1 MKMLI
6 NGTTSSPAKD
16 RIWISTAA
24 FCLLLGFFLLI
35 WRGTVPFEG
44 LVRAIASRDAW
55 GPARSLASN
64 PKALEKYYA
73 LSVGIVLATSATL
86 ILGAM
91 VWARLNEATRELIFS
106 ATITLACSCA
116 LISYMLR
123 MEYDGPWAPVKVLM
137 NNPSSLPIFGHRLL
151 LVWMA
156 KGFQKL
162 VPHLSDLREF
172 YLSQCVAILLTV
184 YALGRWSALYIGKG
198 LSWVGQISGS
208 APDFNV
214 FRLLQFLRYRPCLFY
229 HLRIVR
235 DLHSEILVAGAD
247 RSHWNLELRRSTSAD
262 PRSRFCS
269 LR

>member
-247 RSHWNLELRRSTSAD
+247 RSH
-262 PRSRFCS
+262 
-269 LR
+269 